1 MRNELSKSD
10 WKHFKAIREVALE
23 RLCAR
28 ILDNVCET
36 ASDKTKTSHERFLA
50 VYQLVNDSNRD
61 VARGFDF
68 LSRSRMFLQLVS
80 MQQMNLIEQT
90 GVEGFSEE
98 VRQQLARFDRLN

>member
-1 MRNELSKSD
+1 MRNEVSKSD

-28 ILDNVCET
+28 ILDNICET

-90 GVEGFSEE
+90 EVEGFSEE
-98 VRQQLARFDRLN
+98 VRQQLARFDGLN